1 MTIILSNSKLLFRFL
16 FWIYAFWLNKDKNE
30 EKNGNG
36 RSVLIERNRNSIEI
50 LYNKIPT
57 LDRTNTDTH
66 NYLQPNGITITSK
79 WVAVREKWHP
89 MEGKRKRKKEKN
101 NKIKKHLN
109 LKEYLNE
116 NLFVIM
122 SGLWMGMIVYYVCLC
137 STPTAQFQKNVCHLL
152 IYRIVEFTLFI
163 Y

>member
-79 WVAVREKWHP
+79 
-89 MEGKRKRKKEKN
+89 
-101 NKIKKHLN
+101 
-109 LKEYLNE
+109 
-116 NLFVIM
+116 
-122 SGLWMGMIVYYVCLC
+122 
-137 STPTAQFQKNVCHLL
+137 
-152 IYRIVEFTLFI
+152 
-163 Y
+163 